1 VSDQEIA
8 QTILQQLGGSRFTS
22 MTGARSYTSIE
33 KGLMFQL
40 PARFAKNGINKV
52 RIYLTPQDTYT
63 VEFWKIGPKLK
74 LSHISTHEDVYADSL
89 RELFESQ
96 TGLYLTLG
104 MREPDRAVFD
114 PGMKTGPLAVGDKVA
129 YSADFL
135 RSVGAYTGPLGTAR
149 GTITKLEPFSRG
161 AIMLATVDWHNPE
174 IPPKVNV
181 KNLQRR
187 R

>member
-8 QTILQQLGGSRFTS
+8 QTILQQLGGSRFTT
-22 MTGARSYTSIE
+22 MTGAKSYTSIE

-40 PARFAKNGINKV
+40 PSGFAKNGINKV

-74 LSHISTHEDVYADSL
+74 LSHISTHENIYADSL

-104 MREPDRAVFD
+104 P
-114 PGMKTGPLAVGDKVA
+114 KKGPEM
-129 YSADFL
+129 
-135 RSVGAYTGPLGTAR
+135 
-149 GTITKLEPFSRG
+149 TKGR
-161 AIMLATVDWHNPE
+161 
-174 IPPKVNV
+174 
-181 KNLQRR
+181 
-187 R
+187 

>member
-1 VSDQEIA
+1 MASDQEIA
-8 QTILQQLGGSRFTS
+8 ETILQQLGGRSFTA

-52 RIYLTPQDTYT
+52 RIYLTPRDTYM
-63 VEFWKIGPKLK
+63 VEFWRIGPKLK

-104 MREPDRAVFD
+104 MKTPAAPVSH
-114 PGMKTGPLAVGDKVA
+114 PGTGPLAVGDKVA

-149 GTITKLEPFSRG
+149 GTITALEPFSRG

-187 R
+187 C